1 MGRRAGSKCPL
12 GPRFYG
18 LTPESRAEILEQHYF
33 LIRHLGISYAE
44 IRDMPLL
51 YRKWFI
57 DRFIRE
63 VEERNSSMKRAQ
75 VETQSANERV
85 DTLERRL
92 GKQTRS
98 F

>member
-1 MGRRAGSKCPL
+1 
-12 GPRFYG
+12 
-18 LTPESRAEILEQHYF
+18 
-33 LIRHLGISYAE
+33 
-44 IRDMPLL
+44 MPLL